1 MTITSSSSK
10 EDTFE
15 KGMRINR
22 QLRRVSFLMC
32 STKVTLSK
40 IEYLTAE
47 YWTFKTFEK
56 TIITKNLDL
65 PQTSKQ
71 IYRKT
76 QI

>member
-22 QLRRVSFLMC
+22 QLRRVSFMMC

-47 YWTFKTFEK
+47 Y
-56 TIITKNLDL
+56 
-65 PQTSKQ
+65 
-71 IYRKT
+71 
-76 QI
+76 